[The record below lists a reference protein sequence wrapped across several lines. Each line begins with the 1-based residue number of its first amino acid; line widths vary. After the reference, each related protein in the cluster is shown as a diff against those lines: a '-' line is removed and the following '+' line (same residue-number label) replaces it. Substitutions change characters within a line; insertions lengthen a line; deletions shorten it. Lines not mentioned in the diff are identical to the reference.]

1 MIRLVFKWWDV
12 LSYTKFIIKKTEV
25 SMEHQDIKVLNQ
37 KEWLQTLTEK
47 KLHSRSNYLAMYSS
61 WWNAIVTDPNLML
74 VPVDDHQVH
83 RGDAVF
89 EAMKVINEKIYLVQ
103 EHLDR
108 MDRSAKAISLKNTF
122 QRNEVLNILHQT
134 LKASGLKDAI
144 LRLFLSRG
152 PGSFSPS
159 PYDTLGTQIY
169 LIVTKLTPVTEEKI
183 SKGVSLKV
191 SKINPKEPWLA
202 QIKSC
207 NYLQNVLMK
216 KEAVDA
222 GVDFT
227 VGVNPEGFITEGST
241 ENLIVLTQDNQLLKP
256 VKVNIL
262 LGTTMERAFELSK
275 KIPEIKSR
283 GEKNLNLEDLYK
295 AKEVM
300 MIGTTLDVISVTTIE
315 SKKINGGLPGPVANQ
330 LRQFLIQD
338 QLA

>member
-1 MIRLVFKWWDV
+1 MVQH
-12 LSYTKFIIKKTEV
+12 E
-25 SMEHQDIKVLNQ
+25 IKVLSQ
-37 KEWLQTLTEK
+37 DEWLKSISQKTPQ
-47 KLHSRSNYLAMYSS
+47 SRSNYLAMYSS
-61 WWNAIVTDPNLML
+61 WFGGIVTDPSLML

-89 EAMKVINEKIYLVQ
+89 EAIKVVNEKIYLMTP
-103 EHLDR
+103 HLDR
-108 MDRSAKAISLKNTF
+108 LDRSADAISLENPF
-122 QRNEVLNILHQT
+122 SRPEVVNILHQT

-159 PYDTLGTQIY
+159 PYDTLGAQLY
-169 LIVTKLTPVTEEKI
+169 LIVTKLMPVTEEKLN
-183 SKGVSLKV
+183 KGVSLKV

-227 VGVNPEGFITEGST
+227 VGVNAEGYITEGST
-241 ENLIVLTQDNQLLKP
+241 ENLILLTADNQLLKP
-256 VKVNIL
+256 IKDNIL

-275 KIPEIKSR
+275 SLSEIKFR
-283 GEKNLNLEDLYK
+283 GEKNFTLDDLYK

-300 MIGTTLDVISVTTIE
+300 MVGTTLDVISVTTLE
-315 SKKINGGLPGPVANQ
+315 GQKINSGLPGPVATK
-330 LRQFLIQD
+330 LRKFLMDD
-338 QLA
+338 QRA